1 MVIKVFLAT
10 SSGSTAIKKK
20 QQDVVGFLEALKV
33 DYTQLDI
40 ACNEENRKW
49 MRQNVPEE
57 KKPSNGIP
65 LPPQIFNEESYCGDY
80 ETFFDAKEDNSVY
93 AFLGLAP
100 PLGSKEA
107 LQADEEE
114 HIVENGTDIEGTTE
128 EGTQDESIVPE
139 VDRNGDVH
147 GDQED
152 TEEGERLEEE
162 VEPEGNEATEGG
174 EDEEHEDT
182 GHAEEDE
189 EQEEEDLRS
198 EEEEELR
205 QLEGEEE
212 EEEDLEVTQQEE
224 EA

>member
-100 PLGSKEA
+100 PPGSKEA

-114 HIVENGTDIEGTTE
+114 HIMENGTHIEETTE

-152 TEEGERLEEE
+152 TEEGEGLEEE
-162 VEPEGNEATEGG
+162 MEPEGNETTEGG
-174 EDEEHEDT
+174 EDEEPEDT

-189 EQEEEDLRS
+189 EQEEE
-198 EEEEELR
+198 ELR

-212 EEEDLEVTQQEE
+212 EEYLEETQEE

>member
-107 LQADEEE
+107 LQADKEE
-114 HIVENGTDIEGTTE
+114 HILENGTHTDDTNE
-128 EGTQDESIVPE
+128 EGTQDDSIEVPE
-139 VDRNGDVH
+139 VDRNGVAR
-147 GDQED
+147 GDEEETQ
-152 TEEGERLEEE
+152 EGEGCEEE
-162 VEPEGNEATEGG
+162 HTAEPEENEVTEGG
-174 EDEEHEDT
+174 EAEEPEDT
-182 GHAEEDE
+182 GHEEEDE
-189 EQEEEDLRS
+189 EQEEEEPDV
-198 EEEEELR
+198 E
-205 QLEGEEE
+205 EGEEE
-212 EEEDLEVTQQEE
+212 ETQEE
-224 EA
+224 EAE